1 MESSLSKLIL
11 ALLAIAIILLF
22 VINFIP
28 FLGDSGSKTACKNWA
43 NMQSRTKIA
52 GIKIPVI
59 FDSPCITFSDKI
71 KDKTKI
77 NKQLAEA
84 MYDCWDMYGEG
95 KVDFFS
101 DWDSWLSD
109 TYCIVCNEI
118 EVDKKIDTT
127 LDIDDFEE
135 YLSNHNPPFH
145 EETYAGYF
153 LGPDHSSID
162 FGSGTINIKKEEPLY
177 ILFTIN
183 KHREPMK
190 FGGSDMVLAG
200 SFCVAGAQAAAG
212 VGAIITFFAG
222 GVGAIPGAAAGCGI
236 GLLSG
241 VVVSFTSHA
250 DVLYPSIFLASGKD
264 VLEKGCDDYYY
275 KPQGT
280 NNLGGI
286 I

>member
-22 VINFIP
+22 VINFVP

-52 GIKIPVI
+52 GIKIPAI
-59 FDSPCITFSDKI
+59 IDSPCITFSDKI

-77 NKQLAEA
+77 NKQLAED

-95 KVDFFS
+95 KLDFFS

-162 FGSGTINIKKEEPLY
+162 FGSGTIKINKETPLY
-177 ILFTIN
+177 VMFVIN
-183 KHREPMK
+183 KKKDIGPTTALQNVAMATGCRVGAKIGAIAGTFVLP
-190 FGGSDMVLAG
+190 GVATLALAG
-200 SFCVAGAQAAAG
+200 GGCIAG
-212 VGAIITFFAG
+212 IITTATFFE
-222 GVGAIPGAAAGCGI
+222 
-236 GLLSG
+236 
-241 VVVSFTSHA
+241 TSHA
-250 DVLYPSIFLASGKD
+250 DVLYPSLFLASGKD

-280 NNLGGI
+280 NNLGEI